1 MTKPNIN
8 FNRFVVYISDVILQ
22 CCRCRTRAHASA
34 WGLSGERLLGFSLFC
49 FPKIQRFSNP
59 NNNERDHQVG
69 RLTNR
74 SDEELLRFSLI
85 FHPFCFL
92 FIHSALYEV
101 CLALS
106 TLPCYIPL
114 ITSLVVILTE
124 IQIIMICLFLLS
136 FDAFC
141 FWHGFAW
148 GLWGEKHFFRTDF
161 VFFCS
166 WLAPSSL
173 PLCFSF
179 NWICIGFLNRYSASN
194 GLHMM
199 LLSSF
204 LVLLAASDRQAWLLL
219 ILLQLLSLNRVKC
232 LLKICSANNREGV
245 SETYLQNP

>member
-8 FNRFVVYISDVILQ
+8 FNRFFVYISDVILQ

-49 FPKIQRFSNP
+49 FPKIQRFSNQ

-69 RLTNR
+69 RLTNL
-74 SDEELLRFSLI
+74 SGEKLLRFSLI
-85 FHPFCFL
+85 FLPFCFL

-124 IQIIMICLFLLS
+124 IQITMICLFLLS

-148 GLWGEKHFFRTDF
+148 GLWGEKHCFRLIF
-161 VFFCS
+161 YFS
-166 WLAPSSL
+166 APGWHP
-173 PLCFSF
+173 PLCLFASLWIEFASFFSTA
-179 NWICIGFLNRYSASN
+179 I
-194 GLHMM
+194 
-199 LLSSF
+199 
-204 LVLLAASDRQAWLLL
+204 LLATVWTWWSYLLFL
-219 ILLQLLSLNRVKC
+219 C
-232 LLKICSANNREGV
+232 F
-245 SETYLQNP
+245 